1 MHPQNR
7 WLVLA
12 IVSSALLLIVVDMT
26 VLYTA
31 LPRLTHD
38 LGASASE
45 KLWIVNAY
53 ALVVAGL
60 LPGLGTLGD
69 RLGHKKPFI
78 VGLAVFGVASLIA
91 AYAPTPAI
99 LIGGRVLLAVGAA
112 LMMPATLSIIRL
124 TFTDERERALA
135 IGVWAAIA
143 SGGAAIGPVLGG
155 FLLEYFWWGSVFL
168 INVPIVAI
176 ALMLGLVVLPNTLG
190 NPKHPWDA
198 LGSFQI
204 MVGLVGLA
212 YAVKETSKR
221 EPSLEAGLAAAV
233 IGAVALILF
242 VRRQRRSPHPLIDFS
257 LFRNAAFSSGVAA
270 ALVASASIVGIELV
284 LSQQL
289 QLVDG
294 LSPLQAGLFIL
305 PIPLAAFVAGPLT
318 GTLLPRLGAEV
329 VLRSGL
335 ILAAL
340 GLGGY
345 LLAHE
350 AGALTQIVTLVVLG
364 LGIGASMTAASSAIM
379 FNAPP
384 ERAGMA
390 ASIEEV
396 SFELGGAIG
405 IAVLGTVM
413 SVVYTAF
420 LVLPE
425 GAAISPMARD
435 SLDEALLLAEKLPA
449 DVAGELV
456 TRARLA
462 FEQAFTAVVIV
473 ATAMLFVTGAA
484 IWWLTGGRSTAP
496 AESRQASH
504 H

>member
-7 WLVLA
+7 WLILA

-69 RLGHKKPFI
+69 RLGHKTPFI

-176 ALMLGLVVLPNTLG
+176 ALLLGLVVLPNTSG

-221 EPSLEAGLAAAV
+221 EPSLEAGLAAVV
-233 IGAVALILF
+233 IGAIALILF

-294 LSPLQAGLFIL
+294 LSPLRAGLFIL

-413 SVVYTAF
+413 SLVYTAF

-484 IWWLTGGRSTAP
+484 IWWLTGGRNTAP
-496 AESRQASH
+496 AQSRQASH

>member
-1 MHPQNR
+1 MLPQNR

-12 IVSSALLLIVVDMT
+12 IVSSALFLIVVDMT

-38 LGASASE
+38 LGATASE

-69 RLGHKKPFI
+69 RFGHKKLFI
-78 VGLAVFGVASLIA
+78 AGLAVFGAASLIA

-135 IGVWAAIA
+135 IGIWASIA
-143 SGGAAIGPVLGG
+143 SGGAAVGPVLGG

-176 ALMLGLVVLPNTLG
+176 ALLLGLAVVPNSTG
-190 NPKHPWDA
+190 NAKHPWDA
-198 LGSFQI
+198 LGSLQI

-212 YAVKETSKR
+212 YAIKETSKR
-221 EPSLEAGLAAAV
+221 EPSLEAGLAAAA
-233 IGAVALILF
+233 IGIVTLILF
-242 VRRQRRSPHPLIDFS
+242 VRRQRLSAHPMIDFS
-257 LFRNAAFSSGVAA
+257 LFRNPTFSSGVAA
-270 ALVASASIVGIELV
+270 ALVAAAAVVGIELV

-289 QLVDG
+289 QLVEG
-294 LSPLQAGLFIL
+294 FSPLEAGVFIL
-305 PIPLAAFVAGPLT
+305 PVPLAAFVAGPLT

-329 VLRSGL
+329 VMRSGL

-340 GLGGY
+340 GLGAY
-345 LLAHE
+345 LLVHE
-350 AGALTQIVTLVVLG
+350 AGALLQIGSLVVLG
-364 LGIGASMTAASSAIM
+364 LGTSAAMTAASSAVM

-384 ERAGMA
+384 ERAGMV

-405 IAVLGTVM
+405 IAVLGSVM
-413 SVVYTAF
+413 SAVYTAF

-425 GAAISPMARD
+425 GASIAPMARD
-435 SLDEALLLAEKLPA
+435 SLDEALLLAETLPP

-456 TRARLA
+456 ARARLA
-462 FEQAFTAVVIV
+462 FDQAFTAVVLV
-473 ATAMLFVTGAA
+473 AAAMLFATGAV
-484 IWWLTGGRSTAP
+484 IWRVTAGRSAP
-496 AESRQASH
+496 A
-504 H
+504 